1 MAQAVAKVSRSTGAL
16 IAIERFIEAS
26 ITSAVAWVFGIAT
39 SVYLLYLFAEL
50 WLMPDGRLTALWPL
64 GISPVNDW
72 GLTYVGRE
80 GAFLALGEA
89 SVALVALAMSMVAR
103 PWLRRAG
110 LMLCLAWPILWTMHT
125 VLYASYET
133 SPKSLGLAGAMLFIC
148 ACAVHRGSRLWR
160 QRPTSKK

>member
-1 MAQAVAKVSRSTGAL
+1 MAHAVAKVPKHTGAL

-50 WLMPDGRLTALWPL
+50 WLMPEGRLTALWPL

-72 GLTYVGRE
+72 GLTYIGRE

-89 SVALVALAMSMVAR
+89 SVALVALAMSMVYR
-103 PWLRRAG
+103 PWTRRAG
-110 LMLCLAWPILWTMHT
+110 LIVCCVWPALWTMHM

-133 SPKSLGLAGAMLFIC
+133 SPRSLGLAAAMLFVC
-148 ACAVHRGSRLWR
+148 ACAVHRGARLWR
-160 QRPTSKK
+160 QRPAGK